1 MARVSTP
8 TKLPV
13 DTYAILMGMDLCLF
27 NGVKHPHRTSR
38 TKTCGR
44 YWYQYGRQLS
54 AQLGREDV
62 GLKINYAEGALESA
76 LGFFVAPTY
85 MEDEVVDF
93 QSKLNNQ
100 MRTNR
105 KFRTKFGYVLKLG
118 IRRRELVEKDVKIT
132 YIDTTGD
139 GITDTAS
146 FSVSIP
152 EEAKVCDIGAYYP
165 GKVEEGEFRK
175 EDVTWEF
182 RPLEKVGVGNTV
194 EFVGSKCQFVLW
206 DKHRAGEIVTLDD
219 DSSFYDTVDVFW
231 TYIDNE
237 TDEYVSL
244 LYEVVDEDYCSS
256 EDSYAPA
263 FARQSGKGA
272 IYNSRLGFISVAPYV
287 FDSGKWSRK
296 PYYMNRLP
304 DKAMLSYLSGW
315 QDFDNTISLTCDRF
329 GILAEV
335 IKSLTNTYLPYS
347 PCECI
352 AARRLYADDIKELD
366 SATRG
371 YVAANELFGS
381 MRFGAVKALQFYNS
395 YGVKVTGGFTR

>member
-1 MARVSTP
+1 M
-8 TKLPV
+8 
-13 DTYAILMGMDLCLF
+13 
-27 NGVKHPHRTSR
+27 
-38 TKTCGR
+38 
-44 YWYQYGRQLS
+44 
-54 AQLGREDV
+54 
-62 GLKINYAEGALESA
+62 
-76 LGFFVAPTY
+76 
-85 MEDEVVDF
+85 
-93 QSKLNNQ
+93 
-100 MRTNR
+100 
-105 KFRTKFGYVLKLG
+105 
-118 IRRRELVEKDVKIT
+118 
-132 YIDTTGD
+132 
-139 GITDTAS
+139 
-146 FSVSIP
+146 
-152 EEAKVCDIGAYYP
+152 
-165 GKVEEGEFRK
+165 
-175 EDVTWEF
+175 
-182 RPLEKVGVGNTV
+182 VGVGNTV

-263 FARQSGKGA
+263 FAKQSGKGA